1 MANGSELKARKLRVD
16 MVRRNIEEFNPKSV
30 YISNINLNTTEMEL
44 GKFFEKY
51 GDVKTVKLL
60 DPKMTSLCAQDTL
73 TSAIHRVWRWPS
85 KLTAFSSKEKTS
97 QSKEPS

>member
-1 MANGSELKARKLRVD
+1 LANGSELKARKLRVD

-60 DPKMTSLCAQDTL
+60 DPKNDKSLCSGYVNFSDT
-73 TSAIHRVWRWPS
+73 
-85 KLTAFSSKEKTS
+85 
-97 QSKEPS
+97 